1 MAFLKINN
9 IAIQGVAACVPPK
22 VEENNDL
29 PFYAPGE
36 AEQVIEATGIERRHV
51 ATEEITASDLCYR
64 AAEELLSQLGW
75 ERDSIDLLAFV
86 TQCPD
91 YINLPNSFVVH
102 EKLGLR
108 EDTMC
113 VDYYHGCPGWVVGL
127 SSVTSM
133 VSSGVSIKRAL
144 LLDGDT
150 CSKMQYA
157 NDREEK
163 PLFGDAGTATAIEF
177 VEGSSPLYFNIGTK
191 SEDAKAL
198 TKKVG
203 GFRNPYTVA
212 SLKHELDMRSGLNSD
227 FASTGK
233 MDGMDV
239 FSFAITKVPKSMKKL
254 CSEFDVN
261 IEEVDNLI
269 LHQANKLIVESI
281 AKRMKVSLDHVPSSL
296 KDYGNTT
303 SVSVP
308 LTMVVDRKNQLENAK
323 QKNLACAF
331 GTGLAWGAVYF
342 ETNRIVVPEVII
354 Y

>member
-1 MAFLKINN
+1 MAFLKIENV
-9 IAIQGVAACVPPK
+9 AIRGISACVPSK
-22 VEENNDL
+22 VEENKDL

-51 ATEEITASDLCYR
+51 ATDGITASDLCYK
-64 AAEELLSQLGW
+64 ASESLLSQLGW
-75 ERDSIDLLAFV
+75 ERESIDLLAFV

-91 YINLPNSFVVH
+91 YVNLPNSFVVH

-108 EDTMC
+108 EDAMC
-113 VDYYHGCPGWVVGL
+113 VDFYHGCPGWVVGF
-127 SSVTSM
+127 SSVASM
-133 VSSGVSIKRAL
+133 VSAGSIKRAL

-157 NDREEK
+157 NDREER

-177 VEGSSPLYFNIGTK
+177 AKGSSPVFFNIGTK
-191 SEDAKAL
+191 SEDARAL
-198 TKKVG
+198 TKLVG
-203 GFRNPYTVA
+203 GFRNPYTVD
-212 SLKHELDMRSGLNSD
+212 SLKHELDMRAGLNSD
-227 FASTGK
+227 FAKTGK

-239 FSFAITKVPKSMKKL
+239 FSFAITKAPKAMKRL
-254 CSEFDVN
+254 CSEFGIN
-261 IEEVDNLI
+261 LEEIDNLI
-269 LHQANKLIVESI
+269 LHQANKLIIESI
-281 AKRMKVSLDHVPSSL
+281 AKRMKVSINHVPSSL
-296 KDYGNTT
+296 RDYGNTT

-308 LTMVVDRKNQLENAK
+308 LTMVVDRKTQLENVK

-342 ETNRIVVPEVII
+342 ETEKIIVPEVII

>member
-1 MAFLKINN
+1 MAFLKIENV
-9 IAIQGVAACVPPK
+9 AIRGVSACVPSK
-22 VEENNDL
+22 VEDNKDL
-29 PFYAPGE
+29 PFYGPGE
-36 AEQVIEATGIERRHV
+36 ADQVIEATGIERRHV
-51 ATEEITASDLCYR
+51 AVEGITASDLSCR

-91 YINLPNSFVVH
+91 YVNLPNSFVVH

-127 SSVTSM
+127 SSVVSM
-133 VSSGVSIKRAL
+133 VSSGGLIKRAL

-163 PLFGDAGTATAIEF
+163 PLFGDAGTATAIEY
-177 VEGSSPLYFNIGTK
+177 EITASPLLFNIGTK

-198 TKKVG
+198 TKLIG
-203 GFRNPYTVA
+203 GFRNPYTVE
-212 SLKHELDMRSGLNSD
+212 SLKHELDMRAGLNSD
-227 FASTGK
+227 FAGTGK

-239 FSFAITKVPKSMKKL
+239 FSFAITKAPKSMKKL
-254 CSEFDVN
+254 CSEFGVN
-261 IEEVDNLI
+261 VEDVDNLF
-269 LHQANKLIVESI
+269 LHQANKLIIESI
-281 AKRMKVSLDHVPSSL
+281 AKRMKVPMDYVPSSL
-296 KDYGNTT
+296 KEYGNTT
-303 SVSVP
+303 SVSIP
-308 LTMVVDRKNQLENAK
+308 LTMVVDRKKQLERTK
-323 QKNLACAF
+323 QNNLACAF

-342 ETNRIVVPEVII
+342 ETDHIVVPEII
-354 Y
+354 EI